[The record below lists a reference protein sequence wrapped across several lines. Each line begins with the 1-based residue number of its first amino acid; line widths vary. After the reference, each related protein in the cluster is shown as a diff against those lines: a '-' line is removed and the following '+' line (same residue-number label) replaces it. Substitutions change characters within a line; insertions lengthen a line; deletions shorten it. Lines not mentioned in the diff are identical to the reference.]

1 MNNTTW
7 IDKLGRNTDWV
18 HVDGNRIVNGF
29 DDPCHESGGMT
40 VLWTCDTPEEAQRI
54 LDEWLNEVIR
64 EQDAKIQNHAPPGT
78 WASVAQMMAQSSP
91 VEGDP
96 DFWDRWKDEMK
107 ERDLFEDR

>member
-1 MNNTTW
+1 MSW
-7 IDKLGRNTDWV
+7 IEELGRDTDYA
-18 HVDGNRIVNGF
+18 HVEGCDIVLGWE
-29 DDPCHESGGMT
+29 DPK
-40 VLWTCDTPEEAQRI
+40 VLRKFDTPEQAQETF
-54 LDEWLNEVIR
+54 DAWLREVIK

-91 VEGDP
+91 VDGDP